1 MLNRIKDNGGYKM
14 VVIAKEIGIKSMID
28 WNNKIE
34 IFSNTKNADK
44 RRLYFKKMINGKED
58 KIISKISKNI
68 GFI

>member
-1 MLNRIKDNGGYKM
+1 M
-14 VVIAKEIGIKSMID
+14 
-28 WNNKIE
+28 NNKIE